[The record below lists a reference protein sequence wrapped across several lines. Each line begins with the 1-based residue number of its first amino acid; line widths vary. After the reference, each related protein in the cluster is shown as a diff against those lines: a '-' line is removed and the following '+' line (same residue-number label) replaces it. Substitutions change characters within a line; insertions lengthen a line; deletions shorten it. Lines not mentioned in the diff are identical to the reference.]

1 VVTHRSGANERH
13 NRASRSLLVR
23 IGWYRPVTWISA
35 SSLTLGIGLAI
46 VFPSHRNWPLIVFVL
61 LLVAAG
67 IGPLFQAPLL
77 ALQAQVLPE
86 DTSRAIGTFAFTRTM
101 SSGIGLVIGQVVL
114 QNELRIRLESP
125 DTVGVPAEILDSV
138 AKQVTVLVDLD
149 TLPLEMQEVLRTIL
163 TASLS
168 RAWIVFTATAGVC
181 LLVSFLIRHKAL
193 GIS

>member
-1 VVTHRSGANERH
+1 
-13 NRASRSLLVR
+13 
-23 IGWYRPVTWISA
+23 
-35 SSLTLGIGLAI
+35 
-46 VFPSHRNWPLIVFVL
+46 
-61 LLVAAG
+61 
-67 IGPLFQAPLL
+67 
-77 ALQAQVLPE
+77 
-86 DTSRAIGTFAFTRTM
+86 
-101 SSGIGLVIGQVVL
+101 VIGQVIL

-125 DTVGVPAEILDSV
+125 DTVGIPAEILDSV

-168 RAWIVFTATAGVC
+168 RVWTVFTATAGVC